1 MGKPKTEV
9 LQDQDWRS
17 MKAYGARSSVLWC
30 GNYDWFLKHWNTFHP
45 DLENLNGQNTQ
56 RHLAACIWKMRGF
69 HWIRSRSGTWNFRK
83 GSTSAHMRRVLVRH
97 QQFHYQ
103 GKQDV
108 SHISAGSNNYA
119 FIVVLKLLGF
129 PNMSSNELCNGT
141 TVKPTV
147 TNSQLFHQNQQWS

>member
-1 MGKPKTEV
+1 MKSAQFFELGNWVCMDKPKT
-9 LQDQDWRS
+9 QDRDYQTDAVW
-17 MKAYGARSSVLWC
+17 KLTAHARQFCDSVIMI
-30 GNYDWFLKHWNTFHP
+30 GSWNTFHP

-108 SHISAGSNNYA
+108 HFCGIQQLRVYCC
-119 FIVVLKLLGF
+119 FEVIGF
-129 PNMSSNELCNGT
+129 RKHVFKW
-141 TVKPTV
+141 TV
-147 TNSQLFHQNQQWS
+147 

>member
-1 MGKPKTEV
+1 MKSEPSFVLGMDGKTQNPRRRFYKIK
-9 LQDQDWRS
+9 QDWRS

-103 GKQDV
+103 G
-108 SHISAGSNNYA
+108 SRMYISVGSNN
-119 FIVVLKLLGF
+119 
-129 PNMSSNELCNGT
+129 
-141 TVKPTV
+141 
-147 TNSQLFHQNQQWS
+147 